1 MLGKNI
7 TENLNDRQETF
18 FVWIFNEC
26 VNNFKIIKSNK
37 EISEETGFP
46 VSTIEKYLKKFDDL
60 GLIERG
66 TDKSFNGYFH
76 KWETTSR
83 EIVLNSDKFDPF
95 FLAKLRKTRI
105 EESLKLLGTPKAT
118 MDMIKHMRESRSET

>member
-1 MLGKNI
+1 MLSKNI

-26 VNNFKIIKSNK
+26 VNNYKVSKSNK
-37 EISEETGFP
+37 DISNETGIP
-46 VSTIEKYLKKFDDL
+46 VSTIEKYLKKFTEL

-66 TDKSFNGYFH
+66 IDRSFNGYFG

-83 EIVLNSDKFDPF
+83 EIVLNSDMFDPF

-118 MDMIKHMRESRSET
+118 MEMIKNIRESRS